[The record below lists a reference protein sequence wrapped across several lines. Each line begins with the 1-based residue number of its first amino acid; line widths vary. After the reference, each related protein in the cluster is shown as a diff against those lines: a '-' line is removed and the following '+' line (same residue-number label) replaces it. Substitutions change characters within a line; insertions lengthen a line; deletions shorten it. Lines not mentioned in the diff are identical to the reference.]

1 MWNAL
6 LIHLNRFY
14 VNKFIQKIAYLAA
27 IYVIVE
33 VLTLRK
39 ITGLI
44 LMHINNLKK
53 NEVICLDKSEL
64 DVSNTSLSPSGY
76 FEG

>member
-14 VNKFIQKIAYLAA
+14 VIKFSQKIAYLAT
-27 IYVIVE
+27 IYMIVE